1 MTKGEENR
9 FDSMFR
15 SVLRDAQEDVPDGI
29 WARIEE
35 RLPAVGTAAGEKDG
49 AGHEKTRRIIPLW
62 ARISYGIAAAA
73 AIASILFVSGT
84 FDDSISRKAYDS
96 MADAGIH
103 NEVDILDEDTAA
115 EAVSPGKTLAMAE
128 LGIGKESIPQ
138 ETLPYPGASSSNG
151 LAYTGVDTAQNET
164 EIINTDDGSHTDIA
178 GGTGTK
184 DIAGGAEEI
193 KNEHSSLPDTD
204 ADDALNSAYDDSE
217 AWKKLMEEEKQN
229 RKIRT
234 SITLSGNAV
243 SNTNAAASRDA
254 SAPVSY
260 LPSKNTPK
268 KDVVS
273 EASES
278 SYSVP
283 VTFGV
288 GVKINFTER
297 WALGAGVN
305 YSHLSRTFAGTFFDY
320 EGDVLVS
327 DNTYSNIRNRQ
338 DYIGIPVNVYFSI
351 LRNDFIDFYA
361 YAGGTAEKCV
371 SNKFIMTAEGMGIHH
386 SEPVQGFQFS
396 ANAGLGMEFI
406 IADTFGIY
414 IDPSM
419 RYYFPDARQPRSIRT
434 AQPLM
439 FGLELGFRIR
449 L

>member
-29 WARIEE
+29 WARIEG
-35 RLPAVGTAAGEKDG
+35 RLPAVGTAAEEKAG

-84 FDDSISRKAYDS
+84 FDDSISRKAYDN
-96 MADAGIH
+96 MADAGIQ
-103 NEVDILDEDTAA
+103 NEVDILDEDKAP
-115 EAVSPGKTLAMAE
+115 EAVSPVKTLAMAE
-128 LGIGKESIPQ
+128 PGIGKESIPQ
-138 ETLPYPGASSSNG
+138 ETLPYPAASSSNG
-151 LAYTGVDTAQNET
+151 LAYTGVDTAQSRT
-164 EIINTDDGSHTDIA
+164 EIINTDDSSSTDIA
-178 GGTGTK
+178 GGTGNK

-193 KNEHSSLPDTD
+193 KNEHPSLPDTD

-243 SNTNAAASRDA
+243 SNTNTAASRDA

-283 VTFGV
+283 VSFGV